1 VDFASSLLTW
11 AMTPLLLAITLE
23 IFVISKL
30 IAKDNG
36 VGICTA
42 AIVFALFAW
51 LWFIFPR
58 LRAKRRAVRQKT

>member
-1 VDFASSLLTW
+1 
-11 AMTPLLLAITLE
+11 LE

-30 IAKDNG
+30 IAKDNS

-42 AIVFALFAW
+42 AIVFAFFGW
-51 LWFIFPR
+51 LWFVFPR